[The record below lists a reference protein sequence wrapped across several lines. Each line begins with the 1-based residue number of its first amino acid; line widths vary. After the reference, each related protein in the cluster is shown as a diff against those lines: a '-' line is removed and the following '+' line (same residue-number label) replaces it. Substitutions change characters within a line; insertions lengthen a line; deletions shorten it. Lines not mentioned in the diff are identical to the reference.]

1 MKEIETVLKSISD
14 ALKIFADGVESIAK
28 KIDDISESQGPVEK
42 AKTSKAK
49 AAAPK
54 TKAKTAAAKGKPRAG
69 TAIEVTYGFIKRSR
83 NGITTPVLMKKTGF
97 NEKKIQNIIYKLK
110 KQDKITSKE
119 RGVYIS
125 T

>member
-1 MKEIETVLKSISD
+1 MKEIETVLKSISE

-28 KIDDISESQGPVEK
+28 KIDDISAAQQAAAK
-42 AKTSKAK
+42 AKPKKNKSS
-49 AAAPK
+49 APK
-54 TKAKTAAAKGKPRAG
+54 TQGKTAASKAKPRAG

-83 NGITTPVLMKKTGF
+83 NGITTPALMKKTGF
-97 NEKKIQNIIYKLK
+97 DEKKIQNIIYKLK